1 MKQFSQALT
10 VISQHRL
17 LRVLDESSQQKLAE
31 IANLR
36 DYQATEVLYHEGET
50 ATDVWIVVT
59 GQVELIKLTA
69 KGHEFIIELAIPQ
82 DLFGAVFYSECPR
95 YPATAVAM
103 QRVRVLHFPIREM
116 HDLLARN
123 HRFMK
128 EVLAD
133 TCLRLCHAQHM
144 RGLTIEDVS
153 KRIGGALVYLFEKF
167 GRQIPESRATL
178 AKLAGT
184 TVESAI
190 RMSSRLSEAKI
201 IATRRG
207 RIQILSPSLLYEF
220 ASEGSLDQ
228 RGARRNKVAA

>member
-1 MKQFSQALT
+1 MKQFLQAST

-17 LRVLDESSQQKLAE
+17 LKVLDESSQKELAGF
-31 IANLR
+31 ANLR
-36 DYQATEVLYHEGET
+36 DYEAAEVLYHEGED
-50 ATDVWIVVT
+50 ATDVWVVVT
-59 GQVELIKLTA
+59 GQVELVKLTT
-69 KGHEFIIELAIPQ
+69 KGHEFMIELAIPQ

-95 YPATAVAM
+95 YPVTAVAM
-103 QRVRVLHFPIREM
+103 QPARVLHFPIREM

-144 RGLTIEDVS
+144 RGLTIEDVP
-153 KRIGGALVYLFEKF
+153 KRIAGALVYLFEKF
-167 GRQIPESRATL
+167 GPEIPESRVTL

-190 RMSSRLSEAKI
+190 RMSRLLVDAKI
-201 IATRRG
+201 IATERG
-207 RIQILSPSLLYEF
+207 KIQILSPKQLYEF
-220 ASEGSLDQ
+220 AAEG
-228 RGARRNKVAA
+228 R

>member
-103 QRVRVLHFPIREM
+103 QPTRVLHFPIREM

-144 RGLTIEDVS
+144 RGLTVEDVP
-153 KRIGGALVYLFEKF
+153 KRIAGALVYLFEKF
-167 GRQIPESRATL
+167 GSEILESRATL

-184 TVESAI
+184 TVE
-190 RMSSRLSEAKI
+190 
-201 IATRRG
+201 
-207 RIQILSPSLLYEF
+207 
-220 ASEGSLDQ
+220 
-228 RGARRNKVAA
+228 

>member
-1 MKQFSQALT
+1 MKQFPQAFN

-17 LRVLDESSQQKLAE
+17 LKVLDEASQGELAA

-36 DYQATEVLYHEGET
+36 DYEAAEVLYHEGED

-59 GQVELIKLTA
+59 GQVELIKL
-69 KGHEFIIELAIPQ
+69 AIPQ
-82 DLFGAVFYSECPR
+82 DLFGAVFYAECPS
-95 YPATAVAM
+95 YPVTAVAM
-103 QRVRVLHFPIREM
+103 QSARVMHFPIREM

-123 HRFMK
+123 PRFMK

-144 RGLTIEDVS
+144 RGLTIEDVP
-153 KRIGGALVYLFEKF
+153 KRIAGALVYLFEKF
-167 GRQIPESRATL
+167 GPEIPESRVTL

-190 RMSSRLSEAKI
+190 RLSRQLVEAQI
-201 IATRRG
+201 IATERG
-207 RIQILSPSLLYEF
+207 RIEILSPKRLYEF
-220 ASEGSLDQ
+220 ADEGLT
-228 RGARRNKVAA
+228 AP